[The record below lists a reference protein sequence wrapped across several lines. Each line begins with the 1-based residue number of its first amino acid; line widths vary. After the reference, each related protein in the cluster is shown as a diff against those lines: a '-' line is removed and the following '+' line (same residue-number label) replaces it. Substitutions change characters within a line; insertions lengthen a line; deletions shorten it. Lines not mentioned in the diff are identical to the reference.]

1 MMRYKKNLKLCSPL
15 QKCIEYG
22 LKIDQQIEKEWP
34 IGKKLQKKFII
45 AKGMPVKRYKKM
57 KFLGSKVLTF
67 MTNN

>member
-45 AKGMPVKRYKKM
+45 AKGHAGEKI
-57 KFLGSKVLTF
+57 
-67 MTNN
+67 